1 MPTQATR
8 RSASTASRGKSRFHV
23 HVNPLTPAPRELLI
37 VIPDH
42 NPAPQGS
49 KEYKGHYTDAATGK
63 RLPRLVESSK
73 RHGPWREAA
82 ARHTIR
88 CRAAVGNPP
97 PMDGVIQADVIF
109 TMAPPQNVPADPAKR
124 MAMYPNT
131 RHYGDI
137 DKLLR
142 STYDALQEG
151 GAILE
156 DSRIVRTVVAQLF
169 PWHPGAQDK
178 PGAAVRLVRL
188 DMPAEDP
195 PA

>member
-1 MPTQATR
+1 MPAPATR
-8 RSASTASRGKSRFHV
+8 RRAPAPRRGKPRFTV
-23 HVNPLTPAPRELLI
+23 HVNPHTPPPRELYI
-37 VIPDH
+37 VIPNH

-49 KEYKGHYTDAATGK
+49 KEYKGHRTDPTTGK
-63 RLPRLVESSK
+63 RLPILVESSQ

-88 CRAAVGNPP
+88 CRAAAGNPP
-97 PMDGVIQADVIF
+97 PMDGIIQADVIF
-109 TMAPPQNVPADPAKR
+109 TMAPPKNVPADPAKR

-142 STYDALQEG
+142 STFDALQEG
-151 GAILE
+151 GAIVE

-169 PWHPGAQDK
+169 PWHPGAQDQ
-178 PGAAVRLVRL
+178 PGAAVRLVRTDL
-188 DMPAEDP
+188 PLKDP
-195 PA
+195 TA